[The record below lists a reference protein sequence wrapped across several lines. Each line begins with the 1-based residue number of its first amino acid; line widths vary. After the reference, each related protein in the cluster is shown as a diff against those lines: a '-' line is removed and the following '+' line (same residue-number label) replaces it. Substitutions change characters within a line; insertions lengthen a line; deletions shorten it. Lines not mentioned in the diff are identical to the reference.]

1 MLSWQAEVA
10 HHANGCPEYFCSRP
24 ERSVHLYKKALAI
37 DVEKHKVQT
46 QRSSDD
52 AEADWREMDEDG
64 MAEPGVAASTPGDV
78 KAAKS
83 LARKLATK
91 PSDLE
96 LYERRT
102 SYWFKL
108 GCEVSEALPAQAT
121 PEAQVANANLYDF
134 FRLVHFHGGKQ
145 PYLSWH
151 AEDEFPIVIMSLVLK
166 LAEGPIFAFGAR
178 WALMQYHVW
187 HNRNEILDA
196 SDADVKLRFRK
207 WTNGFACPWHIHED
221 YANANRST

>member
-1 MLSWQAEVA
+1 M
-10 HHANGCPEYFCSRP
+10 
-24 ERSVHLYKKALAI
+24 
-37 DVEKHKVQT
+37 
-46 QRSSDD
+46 D
-52 AEADWREMDEDG
+52 ADG

-121 PEAQVANANLYDF
+121 PEAQVANASLYDF
-134 FRLVHFHGGKQ
+134 FRLVHFHGGRE
-145 PYLSWH
+145 PHFTWH
-151 AEDEFPIVIMSLVLK
+151 EPDVRPIVMMSPVVK
-166 LAEGPIFAFGAR
+166 LRLGPDFAFGAR
-178 WALMQYHVW
+178 WALMQYHAW
-187 HNRNEILDA
+187 EDRRYFLDM
-196 SDADVKLRFRK
+196 D
-207 WTNGFACPWHIHED
+207 
-221 YANANRST
+221 